1 MVENLKTESLIAQR
15 INQDFIN
22 SSEVS
27 VDTMEIDNVL
37 IKSCKAAYSMYKQAL
52 EDKKGGNWRWEVSV
66 EKFDF
71 TRDWESEAQEA
82 GVAIICWWFR
92 EDGWKILW

>member
-1 MVENLKTESLIAQR
+1 MIFSSVLSHRQSAIECEFNINDNLLVENLKTESLIAQR

-52 EDKKGGNWRWEVSV
+52 EDKKGGN
-66 EKFDF
+66 
-71 TRDWESEAQEA
+71 
-82 GVAIICWWFR
+82 
-92 EDGWKILW
+92 

>member
-1 MVENLKTESLIAQR
+1 MIFSFVLSHRQSAIECELNINDNLLVENLKTESLIAQR

-52 EDKKGGNWRWEVSV
+52 EDKKGGN
-66 EKFDF
+66 
-71 TRDWESEAQEA
+71 
-82 GVAIICWWFR
+82 
-92 EDGWKILW
+92 